1 MQKAIAPNPTILNLT
16 SSCPETPR
24 LSVMHIKGKESKQS
38 SRPHAHN
45 FFELFFVEDGEG
57 WYRMGDR
64 QIRAKAGDLFALSPG
79 ETHDPSGLDNANK
92 WIIAFGADALNPAR
106 TDADLFLMP
115 PNELFLL
122 SLFKDRDF
130 SSKHLHIPLENRQ
143 RWLTQVQQLKME
155 LENKYLGFTEAAR
168 ALLILLLIDT
178 TRLAEPQ
185 LKKSPVEQSPLLTKV
200 FSFIETQYCNP
211 ISLHE
216 VAKAVNLSPA
226 YLTDLVRRE
235 TGRTVNRWIVEHR
248 IARARTLL
256 LESDR
261 SIAEIAETVGYLDAG
276 HFIRLF
282 RRVNGTTP
290 QAWRLLQRN

>member
-1 MQKAIAPNPTILNLT
+1 MQKAIAPNPTVLSLT

-24 LSVMHIKGKESKQS
+24 LSVMHIKGKEAKQS

-45 FFELFFVEDGEG
+45 FFELFFVEEGEG

-64 QIRAKAGDLFALSPG
+64 QIRATAGDLFALSPG

-92 WIIAFGADALNPAR
+92 WIVAFGADALNPAR

-130 SSKHLHIPLENRQ
+130 SSKHLHIPVTNRQ
-143 RWLTQVQQLKME
+143 RWVTQVQQLKME
-155 LENKYLGFTEAAR
+155 LENKYLGFTEASR

-185 LKKSPVEQSPLLTKV
+185 LKKRPVEQSPLLTKV

-261 SIAEIAETVGYLDAG
+261 SITEIAETVGYLDAG

>member
-1 MQKAIAPNPTILNLT
+1 MQKTNAPPRILNLA

-24 LSVMHIKGKESKQS
+24 LSVLHIKGKDNKQS
-38 SRPHAHN
+38 SRPHAHA
-45 FFELFFVEDGEG
+45 FFELFFVEEGEG
-57 WYRMGDR
+57 WYRVGDR
-64 QIRAKAGDLFALSPG
+64 QIPVTAGDLFAIAPG
-79 ETHDPSGLDNANK
+79 EIHDPSGLDSVDK

-106 TDADLFLMP
+106 TDADLFLML

-122 SLFKDRDF
+122 APFKNQDI
-130 SSKHLHIPLENRQ
+130 SSKHLHIPAVNRQ
-143 RWLTQVQQLKME
+143 RWLFQAQQLKME

-185 LKKSPVEQSPLLTKV
+185 FKKSETEQPPSLKKV
-200 FSFIETQYCNP
+200 FSFIETHYCNP
-211 ISLHE
+211 ISLQE

-256 LESDR
+256 LETNS
-261 SIAEIAETVGYLDAG
+261 SINEIAETVGYLDSG

-282 RRVNGTTP
+282 RRINGTTP
-290 QAWRLLQRN
+290 QAWRILQRT

>member
-1 MQKAIAPNPTILNLT
+1 MQKTIAPPRILNLT

-24 LSVMHIKGKESKQS
+24 LSVLHIKGKDNKQS
-38 SRPHAHN
+38 SRPHAHA

-57 WYRMGDR
+57 WYSIGDR
-64 QIRAKAGDLFALSPG
+64 QIQATTGDLFAIAPG
-79 ETHDPSGLDNANK
+79 EIHDPSGLDSANK
-92 WIIAFGADALNPAR
+92 WIIAFGADALHPAR
-106 TDADLFLMP
+106 TEADLFLKS
-115 PNELFLL
+115 PNDLLLL
-122 SLFKDRDF
+122 SPFKNQDVA
-130 SSKHLHIPLENRQ
+130 SKHLHIPLANRQ
-143 RWLTQVQQLKME
+143 HWITHSKQLKLE
-155 LENKYLGFTEAAR
+155 LENKCLGFTEAAR

-185 LKKSPVEQSPLLTKV
+185 FKKSEGEQPPSLKKV
-200 FSFIETQYCNP
+200 FNFIENHYCNS
-211 ISLHE
+211 ISLQE

-256 LESDR
+256 LETNS
-261 SIAEIAETVGYLDAG
+261 SINEIAESVGYIDPG

-282 RRVNGTTP
+282 RRINGTTP
-290 QAWRLLQRN
+290 QAWRILQRN